1 MAAKRS
7 KPANVTAEAV
17 ANILFDTIPEQMIT
31 RLPKQSEKWYLFK
44 IKLKAHGRVE
54 EDMLIF

>member
-7 KPANVTAEAV
+7 QPANVTADAV
-17 ANILFDTIPEQMIT
+17 ANILFDTIPDQMIT
-31 RLPKQSEKWYLFK
+31 RLSKQSEKGDLFK

-54 EDMLIF
+54 EDMLTF